1 MINKNY
7 PSVLVSI
14 STEITNEYNEYE
26 RTSTTVVNALL
37 LNIMNRYLGKLEK
50 EIRDLGFPGRLMLI
64 QSNGGLMT
72 ASLARKIPVHT
83 INSGLVGGILAVRS
97 LGSMLG
103 IQNLIGADMGGT
115 SFDVE
120 LIIDGKYETTPM
132 MRIRTPK
139 SGPDGYP
146 LLIPAVDIHAIG
158 TGGGSIAWID
168 PSGSLHVGPM
178 SASAFPGPACYG
190 KGGKN
195 PTVTD
200 ANLLLGRLNADE
212 FLGGE
217 MKVFPELAQSALK
230 TIADY
235 YSMDVME
242 AAEGILRIAV
252 PNMASAIRT
261 MTIERGIDPRDFTMV
276 SFGGAGPLHANL
288 IACELQIERILVS
301 TMPGNFSAW
310 GMLTADLRRDY
321 VQTYVATFD
330 RLEMRDLEERFLKM
344 EAQAR
349 QTMNDEGISVENLTL
364 IRELDV
370 RYIGQGHAL
379 TLAAPSDLSESDSLE
394 IQDQFDGMHLKR
406 YLHNTPS
413 QAKEV
418 VTLRLASIG
427 QMKKASLSHVKS
439 GSAEPVA
446 DALRLS
452 RNVYLDGA
460 FKMCKIY
467 DRSRLLAKNVIRGPA
482 LIEEKVS
489 TTLLLEG
496 YKAEVDQYGHLGISE
511 E

>member
-1 MINKNY
+1 
-7 PSVLVSI
+7 
-14 STEITNEYNEYE
+14 
-26 RTSTTVVNALL
+26 
-37 LNIMNRYLGKLEK
+37 
-50 EIRDLGFPGRLMLI
+50 
-64 QSNGGLMT
+64 
-72 ASLARKIPVHT
+72 
-83 INSGLVGGILAVRS
+83 
-97 LGSMLG
+97 
-103 IQNLIGADMGGT
+103 
-115 SFDVE
+115 
-120 LIIDGKYETTPM
+120 
-132 MRIRTPK
+132 
-139 SGPDGYP
+139 
-146 LLIPAVDIHAIG
+146 
-158 TGGGSIAWID
+158 
-168 PSGSLHVGPM
+168 
-178 SASAFPGPACYG
+178 
-190 KGGKN
+190 
-195 PTVTD
+195 
-200 ANLLLGRLNADE
+200 
-212 FLGGE
+212 

-496 YKAEVDQYGHLGISE
+496 YKAEVDQ
-511 E
+511 